1 MSVKAFNTADE
12 LQDMIVELIWTRLAS
27 SRRRYQQH

>member
-12 LQDMIVELIWTRLAS
+12 LQDMIVELIWTHLAS